1 MKELSNELIA
11 ILESGHINSKEEYD
25 VFAANADERFDDFD
39 FAITDLRIKVKH
51 GFCEI
56 YKDEYVQDIRYYL
69 DAKTID
75 NLGYDAPATVG
86 WAHLKT
92 YTNNGYDFHIGDIIE
107 EHELYD
113 KLSEDF
119 HDKISCFDMVV
130 NEWLVDDI
138 YMSYKFFNDDI
149 IITDIDENVEQ
160 YMPH

>member
-1 MKELSNELIA
+1 MKELNNELII
-11 ILESGHINSKEEYD
+11 ILASGKINNKEEYEI
-25 VFAANADERFDDFD
+25 FSKYADEEKDIDCG
-39 FAITDLRIKVKH
+39 IVDLRIKSGH

-69 DAKTID
+69 DAETID
-75 NLGYDAPATVG
+75 NLGHDAPVEIG

-119 HDKISCFDMVV
+119 HDHVSCFDMVI

-138 YMSYKFFNDDI
+138 CMSYKFFNDDLI
-149 IITDIDENVEQ
+149 IIDIDENVEQ
-160 YMPH
+160 YMSH

>member
-1 MKELSNELIA
+1 MKELSNELVT
-11 ILESGHINSKEEYD
+11 ILTSGKINNKEEYEI
-25 VFAANADERFDDFD
+25 FYKCADEVKDIDCG
-39 FAITDLRIKVKH
+39 IIDLRIKSGH

-56 YKDEYVQDIRYYL
+56 YKDEYVQNIRYYL
-69 DAKTID
+69 DAETID
-75 NLGYDAPATVG
+75 NLGHDAPAVVT
-86 WAHLKT
+86 WAYLKT

-113 KLSEDF
+113 KLSENF
-119 HDKISCFDMVV
+119 HDHVSCFDMVV

-138 YMSYKFFNDDI
+138 CMSYKFFNDDL